1 MTEFKPRDV
10 VDSFCS
16 TYFDLHQ
23 ITPPRQRAHR
33 ALLYRWVDWCVD
45 FGADPLAIDDTLIQT
60 WMTSLIRQKYKPS
73 TVRFYLGMI
82 KPFYRWAARAGHVSP
97 ESLAVIDE
105 VDLPRGAAAN
115 GLPRPYKRA
124 EIQALWRA
132 IAAEYPLSTDRQVA
146 RFRRGTSSFRVVRRH
161 GINLQLRAIVS
172 LALYMGLR
180 RNEIWTLSLDA
191 MHPDNDVLVINR
203 KRSGPEDKVRD
214 LPYNEA
220 AQDAV
225 REWFKFRRWM
235 NPGHDR
241 PWLRLYLPDAAAPL
255 GLTTY
260 KSLLAKVGDGY
271 EYHRLRHTCAT
282 ERLRAH
288 MPIELLKEF
297 LGHATL
303 EQTLVYSKIVHDD
316 VERAMIK
323 SDREFLKALAPSDEE
338 LKQQPAVIP
347 PVPPDYDITDAA

>member
-1 MTEFKPRDV
+1 MPDHEPRDV

-23 ITPPRQRAHR
+23 ITLPRQRAHR

-45 FGADPLAIDDTLIQT
+45 YGADPLAIDDGLLET
-60 WMTSLIRQKYKPS
+60 WMTLLIRTSYQPS
-73 TVRFYLGMI
+73 TVRFYLGML
-82 KPFYRWAARAGHVSP
+82 KPFYRWAARDGHVSA
-97 ESLAVIDE
+97 ESLRVIEE
-105 VDLPRGAAAN
+105 VTLPRGAAAN
-115 GLPRPYKRA
+115 GPPRPYKRA
-124 EIQALWRA
+124 EIQQLWRA
-132 IAAEYPLSTDRQVA
+132 IDAGYPRSPDKQIA
-146 RFRRGTSSFRVVRRH
+146 RFRRGTTSFKNVRRH
-161 GINLQLRAIVS
+161 GMNLQLRAIVS

-214 LPYNEA
+214 LPYSAA

-225 REWFKFRRWM
+225 REWFKFRRFM
-235 NPGHDR
+235 NPDHR
-241 PWLRLYLPDAAAPL
+241 HPWLRLYNPQPAAPI

-260 KSLLAKVGDGY
+260 KSLLAHIGDGY

-316 VERAMIK
+316 IERAMIK
-323 SDREFLKALAPSDEE
+323 SDAAFLKAMAPSDEE
-338 LKQQPAVIP
+338 LRTQPQVIP